1 MEPKTDRDVFI
12 KEGADKLKTEETA
25 QQTETRMRMAM
36 AAARQ
41 GFFEIDIRTDNVV
54 VSPGY
59 VRMIGYEPDEFPEK
73 WFDLIHPDDLNTV
86 RLIYHDYVS
95 GRRDDCQSE
104 FRQKTKS
111 GQWIWVFSVAAVVEW
126 DSDGIPTRMFGIY
139 TDITERKKAEEALLN
154 SEQFIRRILDSVDE
168 GFIVIDSDFR
178 ILTANRAYCD
188 QVGVSSEAAVGRHC
202 YELSHRTRRPCFE
215 KGEECAVRHVF
226 ETGEPHAAHHRHPV
240 GEDTILFVETK
251 AFPIKDIT
259 GAVISVIETI
269 NNITEKHL
277 LEDERLKSQ
286 KLEAIGTLAGGIAHD
301 FNNLLQGIFGYIS
314 MAKITLDEKERSRA
328 MLEQA
333 EQALHTSV
341 NLTTQLL
348 TFSKGGKPAKKKISL
363 RPVIENSVRFA
374 LSGSS
379 VDYRIKL
386 DEDLWLVDAD
396 EGQIGQVVQNI
407 VLNADQAM
415 PAGGTIVVRAKNVL
429 SPDSGLP
436 QLLGE
441 GKYIEISVQDSGMG
455 ISEKYLE
462 KIFDPYFTTK
472 EKGSGLG
479 LATSYSIIRNHGGLI
494 DVKSGVGKGATF
506 YIYLPAVES
515 EAEAPEIPKVSSVSR
530 RGRIL
535 VMDDEEMVRNVA
547 EALVKVL
554 GNEVEVVENGEEAI
568 TRYMSARESGN
579 PFDIVILDLTIRGGL
594 GGLETIER
602 LLDID
607 PGVRAI
613 VSSGYSDS
621 AVVADYQNYG
631 FKARLNKPYKL
642 EELRETL
649 NALLKR

>member
-1 MEPKTDRDVFI
+1 MEPKAGRDVFI
-12 KEGADKLKTEETA
+12 KEGADKLKAEETA

-59 VRMIGYEPDEFPEK
+59 VRMIGYEPDEFPK
-73 WFDLIHPDDLNTV
+73 RWFDLIHPDDLDTA
-86 RLIYHDYVS
+86 RLIYQEYIS

-104 FRQKTKS
+104 FRQRTKS
-111 GQWIWVFSVAAVVEW
+111 GQWMWVLSVSAVVEW
-126 DSDGIPTRMFGIY
+126 NSDGIPTRIFGIY
-139 TDITERKKAEEALLN
+139 TDITERKKAEEALRN
-154 SEQFIRRILDSVDE
+154 SEQFIRRILDTVDE
-168 GFIVIDSDFR
+168 GFIVIDRDFR
-178 ILTANRAYCD
+178 ILTANRAYCS
-188 QVGVSSEAAVGRHC
+188 QVGESCDSVVGRYC
-202 YELSHRTRRPCFE
+202 YEVSHKTCRPCFE
-215 KGEECAVRHVF
+215 EGEECAVRHVF
-226 ETGEPHAAHHRHPV
+226 ETGEPCAARHRHPA

-259 GAVISVIETI
+259 GAVTSVIETV

-277 LEDERLKSQ
+277 LEEERLKTQ

-314 MAKITLDEKERSRA
+314 MAKITLDEKGRSLA

-333 EQALHTSV
+333 EQALHLSV

-363 RPVIENSVRFA
+363 RPLIENSVRFA

-396 EGQIGQVVQNI
+396 EGQLGQVVQNI

-415 PAGGTIVVRAKNVL
+415 PVGGTILVRAKNVL
-429 SPDSGLP
+429 SPDNGLQ

-441 GKYIEISVQDSGMG
+441 GRYIEISVQDSGIG

-494 DVKSGVGKGATF
+494 DVKSEVGKGTTF

-515 EAEAPEIPKVSSVSR
+515 EAEAPQIPKVSSSGR
-530 RGRIL
+530 RGRVLI
-535 VMDDEEMVRNVA
+535 MDDEELVRNVA
-547 EALVKVL
+547 QALVKVL
-554 GNEVEVVENGEEAI
+554 GNEVEVVENGEAAVNKYI
-568 TRYMSARESGN
+568 SARASGK

-594 GGLETIER
+594 GGLETVGR
-602 LLDID
+602 LLEID

-613 VSSGYSDS
+613 VSSGYSDN

-642 EELRETL
+642 EELRNTL
-649 NALLKR
+649 NALLT

>member
-1 MEPKTDRDVFI
+1 
-12 KEGADKLKTEETA
+12 
-25 QQTETRMRMAM
+25 MAM

>member
-1 MEPKTDRDVFI
+1 MEPNNDKDIFM
-12 KEGADKLKTEETA
+12 KEGADKLKAEEAA

-41 GFFEIDIRTDNVV
+41 GFFEIDIMTDNVV

-59 VRMIGYEPDEFPEK
+59 ARMMGYEPDEFPQK
-73 WFDLIHPDDLNTV
+73 WFNSIHPDDLDTA
-86 RLIYHDYVS
+86 RLIYHEYIS
-95 GRRDDCQSE
+95 GRRDDCRSE
-104 FRQKTKS
+104 FRQMTKS
-111 GQWIWVFSVAAVVEW
+111 GQWQWVYSVAAVVEW
-126 DSDGIPTRMFGIY
+126 NSDGIPTRMFGIY

-154 SEQFIRRILDSVDE
+154 SDQFIRRILDTVDE
-168 GFIVIDSDFR
+168 GFIVVDSDLR
-178 ILTANRAYCD
+178 ILTANRAYCS
-188 QVGVSSEAAVGRHC
+188 QVGESCDSVVGRHC
-202 YELSHRTRRPCFE
+202 YEISHKTLRPCYE
-215 KGEECAVRHVF
+215 EGEECAVRHVF
-226 ETGEPHAAHHRHPV
+226 ATGEPHTALHRHP
-240 GEDTILFVETK
+240 EDKGAILFVETK

-259 GAVISVIETI
+259 GEVTSVIETI
-269 NNITEKHL
+269 NNITEKYL
-277 LEDERLKSQ
+277 LEEERLKIQ

-314 MAKITLDEKERSRA
+314 MAKITLDEKDRSLA

-333 EQALHTSV
+333 EQALHISV

-379 VDYRIKL
+379 VDYSIKL

-415 PAGGTIVVRAKNVL
+415 PLGGKIVITAKNVL
-429 SPDSGLP
+429 SSDSGLP

-441 GKYIEISVQDSGMG
+441 GRYIEISVQDNGIG

-494 DVKSGVGKGATF
+494 NVKSGVGKGATF
-506 YIYLPAVES
+506 YIYLPAAES
-515 EAEAPEIPKVSSVSR
+515 EAEAPQIPKVSFAGR

-535 VMDDEEMVRNVA
+535 IMDDEELVRNVA
-547 EALVKVL
+547 GALAKVL
-554 GNEVEVVENGEEAI
+554 GNEVEVVENGEAAI
-568 TRYMSARESGN
+568 NKYINAMESGN

-594 GGLETIER
+594 GGVETIER
-602 LLDID
+602 LLEID
-607 PGVRAI
+607 PGVRAV

-621 AVVADYQNYG
+621 AVVADYQDYG

-642 EELRETL
+642 EKLRETL
-649 NALLKR
+649 NALLT